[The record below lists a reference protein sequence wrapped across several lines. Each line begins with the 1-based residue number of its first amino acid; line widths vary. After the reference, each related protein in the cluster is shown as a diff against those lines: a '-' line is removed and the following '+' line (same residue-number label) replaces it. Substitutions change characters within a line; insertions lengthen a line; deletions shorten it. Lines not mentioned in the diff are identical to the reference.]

1 MSYGQTPLI
10 ILTDAVELVLACRQ
24 LNGLKLLGVAL
35 RMVVGQ
41 PELDMVEMKVRQSY
55 GVPADIPVM
64 VDSHSI
70 IMTFSLRVIISILN
84 LTYVIGTEHHD
95 ELIVFDYII
104 CIYPPSVVNGIC
116 LIVIDIQHRRV
127 PVFLL
132 FLLAAII
139 FLQPVSAAF
148 HKWEFRPSLIAPR
161 IDAQTVGLHAFWKV
175 EIELVVI

>member
-1 MSYGQTPLI
+1 
-10 ILTDAVELVLACRQ
+10 
-24 LNGLKLLGVAL
+24 
-35 RMVVGQ
+35 
-41 PELDMVEMKVRQSY
+41 
-55 GVPADIPVM
+55 
-64 VDSHSI
+64 
-70 IMTFSLRVIISILN
+70 MTFSLRVIVPRLYFVYI
-84 LTYVIGTEHHD
+84 VGAEHND

-104 CIYPPSVVNGIC
+104 FRPSVFHGIC

-127 PVFLL
+127 PVLQL

>member
-1 MSYGQTPLI
+1 
-10 ILTDAVELVLACRQ
+10 
-24 LNGLKLLGVAL
+24 
-35 RMVVGQ
+35 MVVGQ
-41 PELDMVEMKVRQSY
+41 PELDMVEMKVRQSD

-70 IMTFSLRVIISILN
+70 IMTFSLRVIVPRLYSVYI
-84 LTYVIGTEHHD
+84 VGAEHND
-95 ELIVFDYII
+95 ELIVFDYSI
-104 CIYPPSVVNGIC
+104 CTYPPSVVNGIC

-132 FLLAAII
+132 FLRAAII
-139 FLQPVSAAF
+139 FLQPISAAF

-161 IDAQTVGLHAFWKV
+161 IDAQAVGLHAFWKV

>member
-1 MSYGQTPLI
+1 MSYGQPSLI
-10 ILTDAVELVLACRQ
+10 ILTDAEELVLACRQ
-24 LNGLKLLGVAL
+24 LNCLKLLGVAL

-41 PELDMVEMKVRQSY
+41 TELDMVEMKVRQSY
-55 GVPADIPVM
+55 GVSADIPVM

-70 IMTFSLRVIISILN
+70 IMTFSLRVIEPRLYFVYI
-84 LTYVIGTEHHD
+84 VGAEHND

-104 CIYPPSVVNGIC
+104 FRPSVINGIC
-116 LIVIDIQHRRV
+116 LVVIDIQHRRV

-148 HKWEFRPSLIAPR
+148 HKWEFCSCLIAPR
-161 IDAQTVGLHAFWKV
+161 IDAQTVGLHAFWDI